1 MPSIFATMRHRYG
14 APRPL
19 LSSISPAEV
28 PGVGPLRAP
37 LPPGQF
43 APLNGQRVT
52 VVGAGFAGLT
62 AACFLREFGFE
73 VTVLE
78 ARGDVGGRVSSRT
91 DICPGRVIEAG
102 AELIGANHPMWLAFA
117 TSFGLGLSVLTSED
131 EFTAASLEMPLYL
144 NGQSLTP
151 AEADQVYDQMN
162 KLLHQISKEAA
173 TIEDPYQPWLSP
185 NAVAWDAISV
195 TQRLQEFGVDP
206 SSPLWAATAAELG
219 NNQAVSIDDQSYLGL
234 LSVVRGGQLPG
245 DIGAFWTQSEIF
257 RCAQGNQALAHA
269 LQNLLLSVSPGSVLT
284 STPVTQVAIG
294 DDQVT
299 VTANGTGYTSDYV
312 VLAIPQPAW
321 GAVSFSPAIPSTYQ
335 IATGPAIKYL
345 SPVDDRFWL
354 ADGLAPYALSDQVGM
369 TWEGTDNQMLV
380 PGQTQGL
387 ELSVF
392 AGGPWAA
399 QALAAPDK
407 QQYFTAG
414 LTGMYP
420 NYPANADGAG
430 VFIDWP
436 DDPWTGCGY
445 SCAAPAQVTTAGPLL
460 AQLYAG
466 RLAFAGEHTVMA
478 MFGYMEGA
486 LESGLI
492 AAYRIMADY
501 LSRGGAR

>member
-1 MPSIFATMRHRYG
+1 M
-14 APRPL
+14 
-19 LSSISPAEV
+19 
-28 PGVGPLRAP
+28 
-37 LPPGQF
+37 
-43 APLNGQRVT
+43 
-52 VVGAGFAGLT
+52 
-62 AACFLREFGFE
+62 
-73 VTVLE
+73 LE
-78 ARGDVGGRVSSRT
+78 ARSDVGGRVSSRT

-144 NGQSLTP
+144 NGQLLPP

-245 DIGAFWTQSEIF
+245 DIGAFWTQLEIF

-284 STPVTQVAIG
+284 SSPVTQVTIA

-321 GAVSFSPAIPSTYQ
+321 GTVSFSPAIPSTYQ

-345 SPVDDRFWL
+345 SPVNDRFWL
-354 ADGLAPYALSDQVGM
+354 ADSLAPYALSDQVWDDLGRYRQSDA
-369 TWEGTDNQMLV
+369 GPRPD
-380 PGQTQGL
+380 PGPGAERL
-387 ELSVF
+387 RRRPLGRAG
-392 AGGPWAA
+392 AGGAGQAA
-399 QALAAPDK
+399 VLHR
-407 QQYFTAG
+407 
-414 LTGMYP
+414 
-420 NYPANADGAG
+420 
-430 VFIDWP
+430 
-436 DDPWTGCGY
+436 
-445 SCAAPAQVTTAGPLL
+445 GPRRDVSELRGERRRSRH
-460 AQLYAG
+460 LY
-466 RLAFAGEHTVMA
+466 RLA
-478 MFGYMEGA
+478 
-486 LESGLI
+486 
-492 AAYRIMADY
+492 R
-501 LSRGGAR
+501 